1 MNSSLHPLEL
11 NPLIVIPL
19 LEMSINRSL
28 MAKAVVI
35 TVSLLLLYIGK
46 IRYDIA
52 VHVMG
57 KDS

>member
-11 NPLIVIPL
+11 NPLLVIPL
-19 LEMSINRSL
+19 PEMSINRSF
-28 MAKAVVI
+28 MAKAVII
-35 TVSLLLLYIGK
+35 TVSLFLLYVGK
-46 IRYDIA
+46 SRYDIA